1 MHVSKQNTYEEEKE
15 EYPNRSTKRRR
26 GGESRRDKFLRNIKM
41 TMPLFQGKNDFELYL
56 EWERK
61 IELVFGFHDFM
72 EEKTSNF

>member
-1 MHVSKQNTYEEEKE
+1 
-15 EYPNRSTKRRR
+15 
-26 GGESRRDKFLRNIKM
+26 M

>member
-1 MHVSKQNTYEEEKE
+1 MGC
-15 EYPNRSTKRRR
+15 RKR
-26 GGESRRDKFLRNIKM
+26 GRDKFLRNIKM